1 MADQKQKTEDV
12 FLKDDS
18 AQNLASTL
26 TDLKS
31 MFTSLQAEVQALK
44 TSSQTQDKTLGTD
57 KFMEQIRDDV
67 GGAEAKTADL
77 VLASSKQSARDYDN
91 AKMNQADEKDFAL
104 TTKFDGLKFGK
115 QILQQDQQI
124 FSDLREKK
132 DALFNAYLTH
142 FSSMLSSERTNRD
155 NTLSDERVQ
164 KDAIRTPE
172 AQGGT
177 AQGK

>member
-1 MADQKQKTEDV
+1 MADQSQKTEDV
-12 FLKDDS
+12 VLKDDLLS
-18 AQNLASTL
+18 AMAGTL
-26 TDLKS
+26 TDLKT
-31 MFTSLQAEVQALK
+31 MFTSLQSEVQALK
-44 TSSQTQDKTLGTD
+44 TSSQTQDKTLVT
-57 KFMEQIRDDV
+57 EQIRDDI

-115 QILQQDQQI
+115 QVMEHSDNYYNQLHGQRDQ
-124 FSDLREKK
+124 
-132 DALFNAYLTH
+132 LFQAYLTH
-142 FSSMLSSERTNRD
+142 FSSVLSSERMNRD

-172 AQGGT
+172 AQGGK
-177 AQGK
+177 AQGAS

>member
-1 MADQKQKTEDV
+1 MADQSQKTEDV
-12 FLKDDS
+12 IMKDDTLQ
-18 AQNLASTL
+18 ALAGTL

-44 TSSQTQDKTLGTD
+44 TTSQTQDKTLVT
-57 KFMEQIRDDV
+57 EQIRDDI
-67 GGAEAKTADL
+67 GSAESFANQT
-77 VLASSKQSARDYDN
+77 VNQSARNFDN

-104 TTKFDGLKFGK
+104 DTKMTSVKYGK
-115 QILQQDQQI
+115 QIIKEQNELFEQSLSQRDQ
-124 FSDLREKK
+124 
-132 DALFNAYLTH
+132 LFNAYLTH

-172 AQGGT
+172 AQGGQ
-177 AQGK
+177 AQGGTQS